1 MRRRFA
7 QLLRLS
13 DLLCCYRRTQRN
25 LQRFV
30 SLASGPG
37 GHAAAHTAPSQ
48 VPDAFDMESAT
59 AYGEDD
65 VPF

>member
-1 MRRRFA
+1 MWVNIAKQRNGPTGRIE
-7 QLLRLS
+7 LLF
-13 DLLCCYRRTQRN
+13 QRN

-59 AYGEDD
+59 AYGEDE